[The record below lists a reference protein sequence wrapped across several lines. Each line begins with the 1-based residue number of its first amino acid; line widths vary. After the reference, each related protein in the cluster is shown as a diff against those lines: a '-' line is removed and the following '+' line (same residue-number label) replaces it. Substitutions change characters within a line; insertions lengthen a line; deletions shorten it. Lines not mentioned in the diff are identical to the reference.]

1 MKICSVTIVCVI
13 SRQDGQVEVQKEGP
27 SMAELV
33 TSEDVDILSYIS
45 WEKFERVILSVSYS
59 LPLLL
64 IRKSYT
70 VFTPVV

>member
-1 MKICSVTIVCVI
+1 MKICSVTTVCVI